1 MHEERLPQKF
11 VAVNTLDRSGGFS
24 YMPDN
29 FEVEVSPEFLA
40 KIEADLEA
48 SVKTLGEAAAFTD
61 YNRGGGPGGKYDRHY
76 DKSTG

>member
-1 MHEERLPQKF
+1 
-11 VAVNTLDRSGGFS
+11 
-24 YMPDN
+24 MPDN

-48 SVKTLGEAAAFTD
+48 SVKTLGEADAFTE
-61 YNRGGGPGGKYDRHY
+61 YNRGGGPAGKYDRHY